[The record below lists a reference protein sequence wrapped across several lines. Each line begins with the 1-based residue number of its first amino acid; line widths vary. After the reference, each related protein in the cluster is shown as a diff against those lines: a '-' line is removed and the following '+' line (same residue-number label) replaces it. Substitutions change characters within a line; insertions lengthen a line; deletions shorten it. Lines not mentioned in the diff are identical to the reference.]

1 MIVLVDEGLSV
12 AFSKAVE
19 LRLPEGW
26 VCHTVSSVGWAGR
39 SNGDLHR
46 AAAEAGY
53 VALVTRDLNMAYQT
67 PARLPVMVVPTTGR
81 LRMAEQYAEIVAEKL
96 GRLRLA
102 VEYQVL
108 DPLEGED
115 FFEHRQRQVAAIR
128 RHQQR
133 QRQRQWGGKG
143 SLGR

>member
-1 MIVLVDEGLSV
+1 MIVLIDEGLSV

-26 VCHTVSSVGWAGR
+26 VCRAVSSVGWVGH

-67 PARLPVMVVPTTGR
+67 PARLPVVVVPTTGR
-81 LRMAEQYAEIVAEKL
+81 LDMAERYADIVAEKL
-96 GRLRLA
+96 CEPGLT
-102 VEYQVL
+102 VEYHAL
-108 DPLEGED
+108 DPLEGEEM
-115 FFEHRQRQVAAIR
+115 FEHRQRQVAAIR
-128 RHQQR
+128 HHQQ
-133 QRQRQWGGKG
+133 G
-143 SLGR
+143 

>member
-1 MIVLVDEGLSV
+1 MNVLIDEGLSV

-26 VCHTVSSVGWAGR
+26 VCRTVFSIGWAGFA
-39 SNGDLHR
+39 NGDLHE

-67 PARLPVMVVPTTGR
+67 PARLPVVVVPTSGR
-81 LRMAEQYAEIVAEKL
+81 LKMAEQHADIVADEL
-96 GRLRLA
+96 RRPRLA
-102 VEYQVL
+102 VKYHVL
-108 DPLEGED
+108 DPLAGED
-115 FFEHRQRQVAAIR
+115 MFGRRQRQVAAIR

-133 QRQRQWGGKG
+133 QR
-143 SLGR
+143 

>member
-1 MIVLVDEGLSV
+1 MIVLIDEGLSV

-26 VCHTVSSVGWAGR
+26 VCRAVSSVGWVGH

-67 PARLPVMVVPTTGR
+67 PALLPVVVVPTTGR
-81 LRMAEQYAEIVAEKL
+81 LKMAEQYADIVAEKL
-96 GRLRLA
+96 CGPGLT
-102 VEYQVL
+102 VEYHAL

-115 FFEHRQRQVAAIR
+115 MFEHRQRQVAAIR
-128 RHQQR
+128 RHQR
-133 QRQRQWGGKG
+133 G
-143 SLGR
+143 

>member
-1 MIVLVDEGLSV
+1 MVVLIDEGLSI
-12 AFSKAVE
+12 AFAKAVE

-26 VCHTVSSVGWAGR
+26 VCHTVYSVGWIGR

-53 VALVTRDLNMAYQT
+53 LALVTRDLNMAYQT
-67 PARLPVMVVPTTGR
+67 PARLPVIVVPTTGR
-81 LRMAEQYAEIVAEKL
+81 LKIAERYAEIVAAE
-96 GRLRLA
+96 LRQPHLTI
-102 VEYQVL
+102 EYHAL

-115 FFEHRQRQVAAIR
+115 IFERRKRQVAAIK

-133 QRQRQWGGKG
+133 QR
-143 SLGR
+143 

>member
-1 MIVLVDEGLSV
+1 MKVLIDEGLSV

-26 VCHTVSSVGWAGR
+26 VCHPVYSVGWAGL

-53 VALVTRDLNMAYQT
+53 VALVTRDLNMAHQT
-67 PARLPVMVVPTTGR
+67 PARLPVVVVPTTGKSK
-81 LRMAEQYAEIVAEKL
+81 MAEQYAEIVAAKL
-96 GRLRLA
+96 SGPGLTI
-102 VEYQVL
+102 EYHAL

-115 FFEHRQRQVAAIR
+115 LFEHRERQVAAIR
-128 RHQQR
+128 RRQQR
-133 QRQRQWGGKG
+133 QP
-143 SLGR
+143 

>member
-1 MIVLVDEGLSV
+1 MKVLVDEGLSV

-19 LRLPEGW
+19 LQLSEGW
-26 VCHTVSSVGWAGR
+26 ACHTALSVGWAGR
-39 SNGDLHR
+39 SNGELQR

-67 PARLPVMVVPTTGR
+67 PARLPVVVVPTTGKSKV
-81 LRMAEQYAEIVAEKL
+81 AERYAEFVAAKL
-96 GRLRLA
+96 GEPSLA
-102 VEYQVL
+102 VAYHAL

-115 FFEHRQRQVAAIR
+115 LFEHRERQIAAIR

-133 QRQRQWGGKG
+133 HAQHR
-143 SLGR
+143 